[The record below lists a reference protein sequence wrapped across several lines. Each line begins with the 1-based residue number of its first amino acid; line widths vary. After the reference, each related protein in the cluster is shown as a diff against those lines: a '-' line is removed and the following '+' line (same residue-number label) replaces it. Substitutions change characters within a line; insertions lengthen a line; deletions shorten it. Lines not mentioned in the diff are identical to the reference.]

1 MVHRKYPDRFY
12 QVCPPNYEDTIGRAE
27 AYIAA
32 EDPPSYEEVFP
43 ERLEINMPLSRRASS
58 YEELFTERPDIYK
71 ASASA
76 PLVFSKDNIGIS
88 RAIEML
94 TSGEIGYLRLDKK
107 TTFSPMAVLEYF
119 VEHGKISH
127 KDVYL
132 LRVEHDPTG
141 VTKFSI
147 NGELQAYSKVSKQ
160 YTFYLVSRKS
170 QIDGCPGF
178 DKVTSTHSYVIIKLS
193 QYGYISSNFVGCS
206 YTERQAIIDYYI
218 SSVF

>member
-12 QVCPPNYEDTIGRAE
+12 QVCPPNYEDTIDRAE

-32 EDPPSYEEVFP
+32 EDPPSYEQVFA
-43 ERLEINMPLSRRASS
+43 ERLEINMPLISRSSS
-58 YEELFTERPDIYK
+58 YEQVFTERPE
-71 ASASA
+71 
-76 PLVFSKDNIGIS
+76 IS
-88 RAIEML
+88 SVTVVPKKYTSIPKAIEML
-94 TSGEIGYLRLDKK
+94 TSGEIGYIRLDKK

-119 VEHGKISH
+119 VEYGKSSH

-141 VTKFSI
+141 LTKFAI

-178 DKVTSTHSYVIIKLS
+178 DKVISTHSYVIIKLS